1 MKWAFIGLS
10 IAGLLIM
17 TKETKSQQVSAQSQ
31 PRGIRNNN
39 PLNIRYSAANNWQ
52 GQTGTDGEY
61 AIFDEPENGIRAA
74 AKLLNR
80 YITVYGLVSVSGI
93 ISRWAPATENNT
105 QSYISAV
112 SNKLEV
118 LENEPILWP
127 TQAQELIKA
136 MIHHENGVQPYSN
149 ETINEGIKRAG
160 L

>member
-1 MKWAFIGLS
+1 MKWALIGLS
-10 IAGLLIM
+10 VAGLLMIN
-17 TKETKSQQVSAQSQ
+17 KETKAQPVSAQSQ

-39 PLNIRYSAANNWQ
+39 PLNIRYSAANDWQ

-61 AIFDEPENGIRAA
+61 AIFDEAENGIRAA

-80 YITVYGLVSVSGI
+80 YVTVYGLVSVSSI
-93 ISRWAPATENNT
+93 ISRWAPTSENNT

-112 SNKLEV
+112 SNKLGV

-127 TQAQELIKA
+127 THAKELIKA

-149 ETINEGIKRAG
+149 AIINEGIKRAG